1 MHWVEPHRILRV
13 GGDLWRPPSPTSSQS
28 FLLSEAGSY
37 PTASVLFRL
46 LQVTEQLVEEEMPV
60 ETIQDLLSHHHH

>member
-13 GGDLWRPPSPTSSQS
+13 GGDLCRPPSPASSRS

-37 PTASVLFRL
+37 PTASVLSRL
-46 LQVTEQLVEEEMPV
+46 LQVTEQLVEEEMPM
-60 ETIQDLLSHHHH
+60 EAIQDLLSHHHH